1 MFNYIKFALFQIFG
15 FLLSIPELVKLKI
28 NEKKYTSI
36 EKFKFIKSHAKKSLD
51 LVKIKIKIIGKEK
64 VPQEEVLFVLNH
76 ASMLDSY
83 ILVSSIVKPIGVIIA
98 DVPTWRHLPIV
109 SHWLNMMK
117 CVYINRE
124 NNREGMKSIIKA
136 SENIKKGQSMAIFPE
151 GDLTWVKDPDA
162 LISDFKPGAFKIAY
176 KAKCPIVPIVIKNSR
191 KTYEGYEPIGRINSG
206 NVEVEYPVTVDE
218 KLRFHIKPSVSYL
231 YHRYCANVNFCIGM
245 IVLLVAVWN
254 SGDTLTE
261 TKRRVKMACILLT
274 LIIYGMCIGVE
285 AVQIGVK
292 YVALFIL
299 FSIYVLLDCF
309 RLRSKKTNGILGAVL
324 ICLFLYSCYYLE
336 LLLWLWLAWLVF
348 SYKNS
353 YRILKLHPK

>member
-98 DVPTWRHLPIV
+98 DVPIV

-206 NVEVEYPVTVDE
+206 NVEVEYLDPVYDHIENPKLKTKELAEMIKE
-218 KLRFHIKPSVSYL
+218 K
-231 YHRYCANVNFCIGM
+231 M
-245 IVLLVAVWN
+245 IAV
-254 SGDTLTE
+254 
-261 TKRRVKMACILLT
+261 M
-274 LIIYGMCIGVE
+274 
-285 AVQIGVK
+285 
-292 YVALFIL
+292 
-299 FSIYVLLDCF
+299 
-309 RLRSKKTNGILGAVL
+309 
-324 ICLFLYSCYYLE
+324 
-336 LLLWLWLAWLVF
+336 
-348 SYKNS
+348 
-353 YRILKLHPK
+353 

>member
-124 NNREGMKSIIKA
+124 NNREGIKSINEA
-136 SENIKKGQSMAIFPE
+136 ANNILKGQSMAIFPE

-162 LISDFKPGAFKIAY
+162 LISEFRSGALKIAY
-176 KAKCPIVPIVIKNSR
+176 KAKCPIVPFVIKNSR
-191 KTYEGYEPIGRINSG
+191 HTYEGYQPIGKINSKD
-206 NVEVEYPVTVDE
+206 VEVEFLPPIYE
-218 KLRFHIKPSVSYL
+218 HIENPK
-231 YHRYCANVNFCIGM
+231 
-245 IVLLVAVWN
+245 
-254 SGDTLTE
+254 
-261 TKRRVKMACILLT
+261 VKT
-274 LIIYGMCIGVE
+274 
-285 AVQIGVK
+285 
-292 YVALFIL
+292 
-299 FSIYVLLDCF
+299 
-309 RLRSKKTNGILGAVL
+309 TILGES
-324 ICLFLYSCYYLE
+324 IRKEMIDSINKF
-336 LLLWLWLAWLVF
+336 
-348 SYKNS
+348 NQN
-353 YRILKLHPK
+353 I

>member
-191 KTYEGYEPIGRINSG
+191 KTYEGYEPIGRITSG
-206 NVEVEYPVTVDE
+206 NVEVEYLDPVYDHIENPKLKTKELAEMIKE
-218 KLRFHIKPSVSYL
+218 K
-231 YHRYCANVNFCIGM
+231 M
-245 IVLLVAVWN
+245 IAV
-254 SGDTLTE
+254 
-261 TKRRVKMACILLT
+261 M
-274 LIIYGMCIGVE
+274 
-285 AVQIGVK
+285 
-292 YVALFIL
+292 
-299 FSIYVLLDCF
+299 
-309 RLRSKKTNGILGAVL
+309 
-324 ICLFLYSCYYLE
+324 
-336 LLLWLWLAWLVF
+336 
-348 SYKNS
+348 
-353 YRILKLHPK
+353 